1 MAQQNLDLIPQEEK
15 SLRTKERAGRA
26 SFKIT
31 TVLFI
36 LTLIFSL
43 GVYLYVASLDSSISQ
58 TQASVDDKKRK
69 INDKAELEILARN
82 LDSKYKILSEL
93 FGTRFYYSVLLDELS
108 DRLPTTVSINSV
120 DTSTPD
126 TVSLTGEATDY
137 ISLAKF
143 LNSLADPSLSSTSA
157 NTKEENLFTEVLINS
172 VNLDPINSKAR
183 FNFTLSVDTEL
194 LKKE

>member
-82 LDSKYKILSEL
+82 LDSKYKILY
-93 FGTRFYYSVLLDELS
+93 GN
-108 DRLPTTVSINSV
+108 VSC
-120 DTSTPD
+120 
-126 TVSLTGEATDY
+126 
-137 ISLAKF
+137 
-143 LNSLADPSLSSTSA
+143 
-157 NTKEENLFTEVLINS
+157 
-172 VNLDPINSKAR
+172 
-183 FNFTLSVDTEL
+183 
-194 LKKE
+194 

>member
-31 TVLFI
+31 TILFV

>member
-31 TVLFI
+31 TILFV

-183 FNFTLSVDTEL
+183 FNFTLSVGTEL